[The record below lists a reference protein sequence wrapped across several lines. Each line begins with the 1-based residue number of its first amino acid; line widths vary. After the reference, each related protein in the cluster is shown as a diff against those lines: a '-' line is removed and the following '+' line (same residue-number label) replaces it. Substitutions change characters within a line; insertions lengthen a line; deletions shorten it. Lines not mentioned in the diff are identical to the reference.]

1 MEFENTQGITLQY
14 PVANLMERIISFIL
28 DFIILVIIMLILSFL
43 FSWLGETVMVIAIL
57 APAFIFYALAFE
69 LFNDGRSPGKM
80 IMGLK
85 VMRVDGRSVT
95 PYDYL
100 MRWMFRWID
109 IYMSFGSLAAITV
122 GATPRGQRVGD
133 MLADTSVIRVRSM
146 RVSIDRLMSLS
157 NLSDY
162 KPQFPQVV
170 ELEEKQIVL
179 IKETLDRFKKYNNAG
194 HTELVEELANRVALA
209 LNVEDTKQPDQF
221 LSTIIKDYVYLTR
234 WFLQLS
240 F

>member
-1 MEFENTQGITLQY
+1 MKIMEFENTQGITLQY
-14 PVANLMERIISFIL
+14 PVANLMERIISFVL
-28 DFIILVIIMLILSFL
+28 DFIILGIILSILSFL
-43 FSWLGETVMVIAIL
+43 FGWLGGTVLSIVIL
-57 APAFIFYALAFE
+57 APVFIFYALAFE
-69 LFNDGRSPGKM
+69 LLNNGRSPGKM

-109 IYMSFGSLAAITV
+109 IYMSFGSLASITV

-170 ELEEKQIVL
+170 DLEEKQIVL
-179 IKETLDRFKKYNNAG
+179 IKESLDRYKKYRNAG
-194 HTELVEELANRVALA
+194 HSDLLEELANRVAVA
-209 LNVEDTKQPDQF
+209 LNVEKTDHPNQF
-221 LSTIIKDYVYLTR
+221 LRTVIKDYVYLTR
-234 WFLQLS
+234 
-240 F
+240 